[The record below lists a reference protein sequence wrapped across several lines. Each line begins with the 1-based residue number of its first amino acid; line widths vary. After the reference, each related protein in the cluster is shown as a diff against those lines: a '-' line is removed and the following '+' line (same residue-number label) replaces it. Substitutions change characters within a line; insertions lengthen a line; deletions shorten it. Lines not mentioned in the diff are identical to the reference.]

1 MQRAPACRRTAV
13 EQKPWEV
20 DKRWPDPS
28 GLKNREVT
36 PEIQEQYG
44 GMYVAWSRDGLRV
57 LDGDVDEAV
66 LYEKMRRAGV
76 NSLEF
81 VVDYVERPGES
92 NW

>member
-1 MQRAPACRRTAV
+1 M

-28 GLKNREVT
+28 GLRNREVT
-36 PEIQEQYG
+36 AEIQERYG
-44 GMYVAWSRDGLRV
+44 GKYVAWSRDGSHV
-57 LDGDVDEAV
+57 LDADADESA

-76 NSLEF
+76 GFLEF
-81 VVDYVERPGES
+81 VVDYVNRPGET